1 MDLHEAL
8 LKLRRSKEKDMIP
21 EDAFLAHAFVMR
33 DEAGGEEW
41 QIGYYSPSSMLMTSF
56 MIGETITMLPPAEV
70 LKADVEI
77 HELNPASVTITPVN
91 AFHTAEKVVKEH
103 YKGALAARVF
113 YIIQHLE
120 MPVYNITFITRQFST
135 INVRV
140 DAATGDV
147 VHHSSENLVFIE
159 KGEAQ
164 RTPAQAKALAEK
176 NAAHHAAHVGG
187 AAGAGKDA
195 AHHEGA
201 ATGVGK
207 DGAHHAGV
215 ATGADKD
222 VVYGKSPA
230 EALKKAQA
238 EAKRRRAGKK

>member
-8 LKLRRSKEKDMIP
+8 LKLRHSKEKDMIP

-33 DEAGGEEW
+33 DDAGGEEW

-56 MIGETITMLPPAEV
+56 MIGESITMLPPAEV

-77 HELNPASVTITPVN
+77 HELNPASVTIMPVN
-91 AFHTAEKVVKEH
+91 AFHAAENVVKKH
-103 YKGALAARVF
+103 YGGALTARVF

-120 MPVYNITFITRQFST
+120 QVVYNITFITRQFST

-140 DAATGDV
+140 DAGTGEV
-147 VHHSSENLVFIE
+147 VHHSSQNLVFME

-176 NAAHHAAHVGG
+176 TAAHRASHAA
-187 AAGAGKDA
+187 
-195 AHHEGA
+195 
-201 ATGVGK
+201 
-207 DGAHHAGV
+207 
-215 ATGADKD
+215 GADKD
-222 VVYGKSPA
+222 VVYGKTPQD
-230 EALKKAQA
+230 ALKKAQA
-238 EAKRRRAGKK
+238 EAKRRRAGK